1 MALASKKQE
10 EEKTGKTTKDM
21 EKQLLADTQANKEAT
36 KTVQKNVLT
45 QKEQMQKR
53 LQEKKNRVRSK
64 APRATSMNVTAM
76 QLNNTLPLNFEGQ
89 HNRKESDVNPMN
101 SQMPI
106 MQSSSM
112 LISQQEDQNGDSN
125 VADKDPY
132 ASNIN
137 TTQPSFTSPIK
148 SFNLGRSKFDD
159 TTSQGNRSTTTTGGG
174 LASRIG

>member
-1 MALASKKQE
+1 
-10 EEKTGKTTKDM
+10 
-21 EKQLLADTQANKEAT
+21 
-36 KTVQKNVLT
+36 
-45 QKEQMQKR
+45 MQKR

-112 LISQQEDQNGDSN
+112 LIS
-125 VADKDPY
+125 
-132 ASNIN
+132 
-137 TTQPSFTSPIK
+137 
-148 SFNLGRSKFDD
+148 
-159 TTSQGNRSTTTTGGG
+159 
-174 LASRIG
+174 